1 MVAGR
6 ALVTGATGGLGRI
19 LTAILLAQG
28 REVIATGRDS
38 VRGAMLRGQGA
49 HFVASLDLARDDAA
63 PLLAGVDT
71 VFHLAALSSP
81 WGKRAD
87 FVAANLKMTQHLLA
101 AACATGCKRFLFAS
115 TPSIYTRAAHQLALT
130 EASQLPDP
138 LVNAYAQT
146 KLAAEQAV
154 CAAAAPGF
162 ATVALR
168 PRAVIGPHDRVLLP
182 RLLRAAQSGVMP
194 LPGYGRSL
202 IEPTDARDVCSAFL
216 AAEARADVLSG
227 QVFNISGGQP
237 LPLAELA
244 DHAFRRLDRRVRM
257 VPLPARLVLGLAHLA
272 ETVARL
278 RPGRPEPAITVYA
291 AKALGWSQTF
301 DLGSARAAL
310 DWEPH
315 YSPFA
320 AIDWALQERDDA

>member
-1 MVAGR
+1 MVGGR
-6 ALVTGATGGLGRI
+6 ALITGATGGLGRI
-19 LTAILLAQG
+19 LTASLLAQG
-28 REVIATGRDS
+28 REVIATGRDPA
-38 VRGAMLRGQGA
+38 RGAALRGQGA
-49 HFVASLDLARDDAA
+49 HFVASDLTREDAG
-63 PLLAGVDT
+63 PLLSGVDT

-81 WGKRAD
+81 WGPRAD
-87 FVAANLKMTQHLLA
+87 FVAANLTMTQRLLA
-101 AACATGCKRFLFAS
+101 AASAAGCKRFLFAS
-115 TPSIYTRAAHQLALT
+115 TPSIYTRAAHQLDLT
-130 EASQLPDP
+130 EASQLPDQ

-146 KLAAEQAV
+146 KLAAEMAV
-154 CAAAAPGF
+154 RAAVAPGF

-168 PRAVIGPHDRVLLP
+168 PRAVIGPYDTVLLP

-194 LPGYGRSL
+194 LPGYGRTL
-202 IEPTDARDVCSAFL
+202 IEPTDARDVCTAFL
-216 AAEARADVLSG
+216 AAEARAEALSG

-278 RPGRPEPAITVYA
+278 RPGRPEPALTVYT

-301 DLGSARAAL
+301 DLAAGRAAL
-310 DWEPH
+310 DWEPQ
-315 YSPFA
+315 YSPFVS
-320 AIDWALQERDDA
+320 IDWALEERDDA

>member
-1 MVAGR
+1 MVGGR

-19 LTAILLAQG
+19 LTAILLARG
-28 REVIATGRDS
+28 REVIATGRDP
-38 VRGAMLRGQGA
+38 VRGAMLLGQGA
-49 HFVASLDLARDDAA
+49 RFAASDLVRDDAA
-63 PLLAGVDT
+63 PLVAGVDT

-81 WGKRAD
+81 WGPRAD
-87 FVAANLKMTQHLLA
+87 FVAANLTMTQRLLA
-101 AACATGCKRFLFAS
+101 AASAAGCRRFLFAS
-115 TPSIYTRAAHQLALT
+115 TPSIYTRPAHQLDLT
-130 EASQLPDP
+130 EASRLPDQ

-154 CAAAAPGF
+154 QAAATPRF
-162 ATVALR
+162 TTVALR
-168 PRAVIGPHDRVLLP
+168 PRAVIGPYDTVLLP
-182 RLLRAAQSGVMP
+182 RLLRAARSGFMP
-194 LPGYGRSL
+194 LPGYGRAL

-227 QVFNISGGQP
+227 QVFNISGGHP

-244 DHAFRRLDRRVRM
+244 DHAFRRINQPVRA

-272 ETVARL
+272 ETSARL
-278 RPGRPEPAITVYA
+278 RPGSPEPALTVYA

-301 DLGSARAAL
+301 DLAAARAAL
-310 DWEPH
+310 EWEPQ

-320 AIDWALQERDDA
+320 AIDWALQEREDA